1 VSAAH
6 KAQSPG
12 ATGLSGSQKTP
23 IEASDLTKAAA
34 FLEVFNRIAAALE
47 NQNSSIEGVCNR
59 LEDLSA
65 SVSGG
70 LLDVALSRKGG
81 HK

>member
-12 ATGLSGSQKTP
+12 ATGQCTDQKTP
-23 IEASDLTKAAA
+23 TEASDLTKAAA
-34 FLEVFNRIAAALE
+34 FLEVLNRIAVALE
-47 NQNSSIEGVCNR
+47 KQNSSIEGVCNR

-65 SVSGG
+65 SV
-70 LLDVALSRKGG
+70 
-81 HK
+81 